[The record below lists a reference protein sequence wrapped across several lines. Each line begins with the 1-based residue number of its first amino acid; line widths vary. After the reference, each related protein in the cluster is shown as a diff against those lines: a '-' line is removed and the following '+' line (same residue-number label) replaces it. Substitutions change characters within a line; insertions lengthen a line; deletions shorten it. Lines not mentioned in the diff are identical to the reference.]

1 MCPGKHFRKQ
11 GFFSKKNILLTL
23 ISEIFLS
30 KSGNRT
36 KILFFLGKKSFFW
49 KCSSGNMECSFG
61 NSAIFVLRETRKILA
76 QSQKVRE
83 TFFLPEISP
92 SKCSTGHVECL
103 PDEHGVFL
111 ANQIFLRKTMKRSKV
126 VSSSEERFFKMFLWW
141 RGFCCWHPS
150 WELLPKIRNFFIQI
164 RKKKKKR
171 QVYVFLEKKILSR
184 SVSLDTWNA
193 VLTTPL
199 KKFCQETS
207 NFLLIPQKSKS
218 FVFSQNFFL
227 EQLRWTRRLPSWFV
241 QIFYWSFRGCE
252 AYGLDT
258 PGVYFCQDSGTFPL
272 KLKKKN
278 LIWIFLK

>member
-1 MCPGKHFRKQ
+1 MVSPKNSSRK
-11 GFFSKKNILLTL
+11 L
-23 ISEIFLS
+23 
-30 KSGNRT
+30 
-36 KILFFLGKKSFFW
+36 
-49 KCSSGNMECSFG
+49 
-61 NSAIFVLRETRKILA
+61 
-76 QSQKVRE
+76 
-83 TFFLPEISP
+83 
-92 SKCSTGHVECL
+92 STGHVECL
-103 PDEHGVFL
+103 PDEHGVLL
-111 ANQIFLRKTMKRSKV
+111 ANQNFLRKTMKKSNV
-126 VSSSEERFFKMFLWW
+126 VSSSEESFFKMFLWW

-150 WELLPKIRNFFIQI
+150 WELLPKIWKFFIQI
-164 RKKKKKR
+164 R
-171 QVYVFLEKKILSR
+171 EKKTSFCFFRKKNLSR

-252 AYGLDT
+252 VYGLET
-258 PGVYFCQDSGTFPL
+258 PGGYFCQDSGTFSL
-272 KLKKKN
+272 KLRKKN